1 MLINQPTPDIAV
13 SLSGVIEAP
22 LARGDVIGSV
32 AIVVD
37 NGDANTTIY
46 TVPSNSYF
54 EGYIVLHNSSNNVY
68 LVVNGVTFP
77 LFNNTTYG
85 NRALPMNFYAGDVI
99 GCGTSSYWNFMGL
112 VRKA

>member
-1 MLINQPTPDIAV
+1 MLINQPTSDMAT
-13 SLSGVIEAP
+13 SAGVTAIP

-32 AIVVD
+32 AITVD

-46 TVPSNSYF
+46 TVPENSYF
-54 EGYIVLHNSSNNVY
+54 EGYIVMHSGSGNVY
-68 LVVNGVTFP
+68 LTVNGIIIP
-77 LFNNTTYG
+77 LYNNNTYG

-99 GCGTSSYWNFMGL
+99 GCSTASYWNFMGL

>member
-1 MLINQPTPDIAV
+1 MLINQPTLDVA
-13 SLSGVIEAP
+13 SSGGVVEIP

-32 AIVVD
+32 AIAVD
-37 NGDANTTIY
+37 NGNANTTIY
-46 TVPSNSYF
+46 TVPENSYF
-54 EGYIVLHNSSNNVY
+54 EGYIVMTNSSSNVY
-68 LVVNGVTFP
+68 LTVNGLTLP

-85 NRALPMNFYAGDVI
+85 NRAYPVNFYAGDVI